1 MWELI
6 QVATD
11 VVIWTSPVVSMRS
24 SVSTRTSSPFL
35 GKSRPLLGKVRAPSF
50 GAVAQLAERLHGM
63 QEVRGSIPLSS
74 TISFMRRVNT
84 WTIPFLYET

>member
-1 MWELI
+1 MK
-6 QVATD
+6 
-11 VVIWTSPVVSMRS
+11 S

-35 GKSRPLLGKVRAPSF
+35 GETRPLLGKVRAPSF

-74 TISFMRRVNT
+74 TNDRGCPFDEGLRVSSELFYCLN
-84 WTIPFLYET
+84 